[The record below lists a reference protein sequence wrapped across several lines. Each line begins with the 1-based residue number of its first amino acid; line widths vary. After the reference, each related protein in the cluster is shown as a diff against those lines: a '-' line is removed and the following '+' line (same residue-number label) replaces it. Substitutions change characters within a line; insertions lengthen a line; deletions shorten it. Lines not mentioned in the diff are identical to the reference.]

1 MSITWIDYKLINHLV
16 FQVRDGLG
24 NPAKIDGSHPN
35 QPSTVTTSRI
45 KKISREFS
53 ENI

>member
-1 MSITWIDYKLINHLV
+1 MNYFV

-24 NPAKIDGSHPN
+24 NPAKIDGSHPH
-35 QPSTVTTSRI
+35 QPRTVTTSKI

>member
-1 MSITWIDYKLINHLV
+1 MLIHHLV

-35 QPSTVTTSRI
+35 RPSTVTTSKIR
-45 KKISREFS
+45 KISREFS
-53 ENI
+53 EHI